1 MDKKLLSWVND
12 QNAKGINPLAIAAAV
27 AREAA
32 IQKGLP
38 LDGNQ
43 PNLLNIGTAQ
53 APKEIEYTA
62 KMIGSVYEQSL
73 DSSTRRHGGVHY
85 TPYEVAKR
93 LARVALN
100 ELPLGPI
107 CDPSVGGG
115 AFLLAAAEYLA
126 EKGASPSKIIKDYLW
141 GIDLDQG
148 AIEVARA
155 SISIWGSTK
164 VWIVLNE
171 HLVVADSLKS
181 GMKSF
186 PNPPKKG
193 FIAVIGNPPFQN
205 QLQEITV
212 RPIEETQKL
221 REKWKV
227 NAGPYAD
234 TAGYFLLVALSMLSS
249 EGKCL
254 LIQPQSILATV
265 DAKPIREKLNQEAT
279 LEGIWIGGPDIFEAG
294 VNVCAPLLSKGLRQ
308 SPVNI
313 WTGTEITQLQ
323 KQLNQ
328 GDNWSSA
335 MAVAQGVPLLKL
347 KGNRLEECA
356 SATAGFRD
364 QFYGLAPHVCE
375 FKNGMESVA
384 PLITVG
390 MIDPLRSRWGSD
402 DFRYAGKSW
411 LKPVVNLTSLLAD
424 DKELYEWV
432 QDRLKPKV
440 LLATQTKVLEVLP
453 DPEGKLI
460 PSTPTISIECGPEEI
475 WKITSV
481 LSSAAISAY
490 AFSRVAGSALS
501 SDTIKL
507 SAKQVN
513 ALPLP
518 PISDYWEQASHY
530 AEEAFNSKLKDTKTN
545 KMKEMSH
552 KISLAY
558 GCDDNLL
565 EEWWLKRLPKWR

>member
-12 QNAKGINPLAIAAAV
+12 QNAEGINPLAIAAAV

-62 KMIGSVYEQSL
+62 EMIGSVYEQSL

-85 TPYEVAKR
+85 TPYGVAKS

-186 PNPPKKG
+186 PNPPKEG

-313 WTGTEITQLQ
+313 WTGTEITELQ

-335 MAVAQGVPLLKL
+335 MAVAQGVPILKL

-402 DFRYAGKSW
+402 EFRYAGKSW

-518 PISDYWEQASHY
+518 PISDYWEQASEY
-530 AEEAFNSKLKDTKTN
+530 AQEAFGLKLKDAKRS
-545 KMKEMSH
+545 KMKEMSCN
-552 KISLAY
+552 ISLAY

>member
-1 MDKKLLSWVND
+1 MDRKLLSWVND
-12 QNAKGINPLAIAAAV
+12 QNTEGFKPLEIAAAI

-38 LDGNQ
+38 FDGSQ
-43 PNLLNIGTAQ
+43 PNLLSVGTAQ

-62 KMIGSVYEQSL
+62 EMIGFVYEQSL

-93 LARVALN
+93 LARITLN
-100 ELPLGPI
+100 ELPLGPV

-115 AFLLAAAEYLA
+115 AFLLAAAEHLA

-141 GIDLDQG
+141 GIDLDEG

-164 VWIVLNE
+164 VWIIAND
-171 HLVVADSLKS
+171 HLVVANSLKN
-181 GMKSF
+181 GMMSF
-186 PNPPKKG
+186 STPPKDG

-205 QLQEITV
+205 QLQETTV

-279 LEGIWIGGPDIFEAG
+279 LEGIWIGGADIFEAG
-294 VNVCAPLLSKGLRQ
+294 VNVCAPLLSKCLRQ
-308 SPVNI
+308 TPVNI

-323 KQLNQ
+323 KKLNQ
-328 GDNWSSA
+328 GENWSSA
-335 MAVAQGVPLLKL
+335 MAIAQGVPILKL
-347 KGNRLEECA
+347 KGNRLEERA

-375 FKNGMESVA
+375 FKTGMESVA

-390 MIDPLRSRWGSD
+390 MIDPLTSRWGSD
-402 DFRYAGKSW
+402 EFRYAGKSW
-411 LKPVVNLTSLLAD
+411 LKPVVDLTSLLAN

-453 DPEGKLI
+453 DPKGQLI
-460 PSTPTISIECGPEEI
+460 PSTPTISIECGPEDI
-475 WKITSV
+475 WKIASA

-501 SDTIKL
+501 SETIKL

-518 PISDYWEQASHY
+518 IISDYWEQASQS
-530 AEEAFNSKLKDTKTN
+530 AQEAFNSKSKDEKRN

-558 GCDDNLL
+558 GCNDKLL
-565 EEWWLKRLPKWR
+565 EEWWVNRLPKWR